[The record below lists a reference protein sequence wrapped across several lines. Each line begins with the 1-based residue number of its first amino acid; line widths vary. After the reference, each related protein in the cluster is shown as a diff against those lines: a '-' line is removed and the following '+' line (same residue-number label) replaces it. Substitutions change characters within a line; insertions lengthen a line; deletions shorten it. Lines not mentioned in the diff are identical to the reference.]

1 MKLRYTLT
9 RWDLFRAQL
18 RGFMCN
24 NRALLWLILIAAIY
38 MFYTSMTGSY
48 TADHS
53 LVVKLLT
60 AFMMVCVVIGA
71 AFLGGMTVTV
81 LNLFLSKGKG
91 VLGEHTLEVT
101 EEGLEERTEFNVS
114 LQRWNGIPRVLK
126 IGRSYMIYITDAS
139 AHVIPP
145 PSGILE
151 GDAEQFIATVRAKI
165 KTD

>member
-24 NRALLWLILIAAIY
+24 NRALLWLMLIAAVY
-38 MFYTSMTGSY
+38 MFYTSMTDSS
-48 TADHS
+48 AVDRS
-53 LVVKLLT
+53 LAVKLIS
-60 AFMMVCVVIGA
+60 AFLMVIVVLGA
-71 AFLGGMTVTV
+71 AFLAGMSVVV

-114 LQRWNGIPRVLK
+114 LQRWNGIPKVQKMGL
-126 IGRSYMIYITDAS
+126 SYLIFITDAS

-151 GDAEQFIATVRAKI
+151 GDAEQFIATVRSKI

>member
-9 RWDLFRAQL
+9 RWDLFSAQL

-24 NRALLWLILIAAIY
+24 NRALLWLMLIAAVY
-38 MFYTSMTGSY
+38 MFYTSMTNSSP
-48 TADHS
+48 ADQS
-53 LVVKLLT
+53 LVVKLIT
-60 AFMMVCVVIGA
+60 AFLMVCFVLGIG
-71 AFLGGMTVTV
+71 FLGGMAVVV

-91 VLGEHTLEVT
+91 VLGEHTLEAT

-114 LQRWNGIPRVLK
+114 LQRWNGIPRVRK
-126 IGRSYMIYITDAS
+126 IGRSYLIFITEGS

-151 GDAEQFIATVRAKI
+151 GDAEQFIAAVRDKI